1 MRALLMTPHLSKSLL
16 NNYRQCPRRL
26 WLEMQDR
33 TARKLGQT
41 PLAQATYSADAQK
54 RFLDGHVIG
63 RIAKARWPQGVDIEA
78 LSWVEDDTGTKRR
91 DLRYAQH
98 LTQMWLMQGLPLFEA
113 TFSHKQLLVMADVM
127 RPAKRGKETVWQM
140 IEVKSSTAPKDY
152 HITDLATQVWVA
164 QQCGVPVVGAALM
177 LVNKGFTLQTPGDYT
192 GLLDLHQD
200 ADLHAQL
207 HDAIR
212 QVPTTVKGAHRTL
225 AQTKEPTQHQPGE
238 QCTSP
243 YECPYLAHCTQA
255 PQDSTRKTKAVPIRF
270 YNDRGAAKAQQLL
283 DAGHTDLRKVPAKTV
298 AALWNGSNDTH
309 RVNQHLAQA
318 VRTGQ
323 VVFDRQG
330 AQAELQALRWPV
342 QHLDFETIS
351 FVAPVWPGTTG
362 GQQIPFQYSMHRQA
376 LNGQVLAH
384 TEFLDTSGQD
394 PRRALAEQLVQD
406 IDPRCTVLAWNDSFE
421 RAVIRNLAESFADL
435 RDALMR
441 IHDQVQDLLPI
452 VRRHYFH
459 PNMAKAEGKTFSIKT
474 VLPCMAAHLQY
485 SQLDSVQNGG
495 EAQLAYLLAAAPKDA
510 EKEPGQPITKA
521 EREEARKD
529 LLAYCGLDTAA
540 MVEVTSYLFEHPTNK
555 KAKP

>member
-1 MRALLMTPHLSKSLL
+1 MTLHLSKSLL

-33 TARKLGQT
+33 AARKRGQA
-41 PLAQATYSADAQK
+41 PLAQASYSADAQK

-63 RIAKARWPQGVDIEA
+63 RIAKARWPNGIDIEA
-78 LSWVEDDTGTKRR
+78 QSWVEDDRGTKRR
-91 DLRYAQH
+91 DLSYAQH
-98 LTQMWLMQGLPLFEA
+98 LTHMWLMQGVPLFEA
-113 TFSHKQLLVMADVM
+113 TFSHSQLLVMADVM
-127 RPAKRGKETVWQM
+127 RPVQRGGKTVWQM
-140 IEVKSSTAPKDY
+140 VEVKSSTTRKDY

-177 LVNKGFTLQTPGDYT
+177 LVNKGFTLQTAGDYT

-200 ADLHAQL
+200 AELHEQL
-207 HDAIR
+207 RDAIR
-212 QVPTTVKGAHRTL
+212 QMPATLKGAHNTL
-225 AQTKEPTQHQPGE
+225 AQAQEPTQHQPGA

-255 PQDSTRKTKAVPIRF
+255 DRSARSSKAVPIRF
-270 YNDRGAAKAQQLL
+270 YNDRGGAKAQQLL

-298 AALWNGSNDTH
+298 AALWNGESDTH
-309 RVNQHLAQA
+309 RVNQRLAQA

-323 VVFDRQG
+323 VVLDREG

-351 FVAPVWPGTTG
+351 FVAPVWPGTRN

-376 LNGQVLAH
+376 QSGQVLAH

-394 PRRALAEQLVQD
+394 PRRALAEQLVKD

-421 RAVIRNLAESFADL
+421 RAVIRDLADTFADL
-435 RDALMR
+435 HKPLMR

-459 PNMAKAEGKTFSIKT
+459 PDMADSEGSTFSIKT
-474 VLPCMAAHLQY
+474 VLPCMVPHLKY
-485 SQLDSVQNGG
+485 SQLNSVQNGG
-495 EAQLAYLLAAAPKDA
+495 EAQLAYLLAAAPKGA

-521 EREEARKD
+521 EREQARKD
-529 LLAYCGLDTAA
+529 LLAYCGLDTEA

-555 KAKP
+555 KAMP

>member
-1 MRALLMTPHLSKSLL
+1 MNLHLSKSLL

-33 TARKLGQT
+33 AARKQGQA
-41 PLAQATYSADAQK
+41 PLAQASYSADAQK

-63 RIAKARWPQGVDIEA
+63 RIAKARWPKGIDIEA
-78 LSWVEDDTGTKRR
+78 QSWVEDNSGHKRR
-91 DLRYAQH
+91 DLSYAQH
-98 LTQMWLMQGLPLFEA
+98 LTHMWLMQGVPLFEA
-113 TFSHKQLLVMADVM
+113 TFSHSQLLVMADVM
-127 RPAKRGKETVWQM
+127 RPAQRGGKTVWQM
-140 IEVKSSTAPKDY
+140 IEVKSSTTRKDY

-177 LVNKGFTLQTPGDYT
+177 LVNKGFTLQTAGDYT

-200 ADLHAQL
+200 AELHEQL
-207 HDAIR
+207 REAIR
-212 QVPTTVKGAHRTL
+212 QMPATLKGAHNTL
-225 AQTKEPTQHQPGE
+225 AQAQEPTQHQPGA

-255 PQDSTRKTKAVPIRF
+255 DRSARPSKAVPIRF
-270 YNDRGAAKAQQLL
+270 YNDRSGAKAQQLL

-298 AALWNGSNDTH
+298 AALWNGESDTH
-309 RVNQHLAQA
+309 RVNQRLAQA

-323 VVFDRQG
+323 AVLDRAG

-351 FVAPVWPGTTG
+351 FVAPVWPGTRN

-376 LNGQVLAH
+376 QSGQVLAH
-384 TEFLDTSGQD
+384 SEFLDTSGQD
-394 PRRALAEQLVQD
+394 PRRALAEQLVKD

-421 RAVIRNLAESFADL
+421 RAVIRDLADTFADL
-435 RDALMR
+435 HKPLMR

-459 PNMAKAEGKTFSIKT
+459 PDMAAAEGSTFSIKT
-474 VLPCMAAHLQY
+474 VLPCMVPHLQY
-485 SQLDSVQNGG
+485 SQLNSVQNGG
-495 EAQLAYLLAAAPKDA
+495 EAQLAYLLAAAPKGA

-521 EREEARKD
+521 EREQARKD
-529 LLAYCGLDTAA
+529 LLAYCGLDTEA
-540 MVEVTSYLFEHPTNK
+540 MVEVLNFLKDKND
-555 KAKP
+555 

>member
-1 MRALLMTPHLSKSLL
+1 MTLHLSKSLL

-33 TARKLGQT
+33 AARKRGQA
-41 PLAQATYSADAQK
+41 PLAQASYSADAQK

-63 RIAKARWPQGVDIEA
+63 RIAKARWPKGIDIEA
-78 LSWVEDDTGTKRR
+78 QSWVEDDRGTKRR
-91 DLRYAQH
+91 DLSYAQH
-98 LTQMWLMQGLPLFEA
+98 LTHMWLMQGVPLFEA
-113 TFSHKQLLVMADVM
+113 TFSHSQLLVMADVM
-127 RPAKRGKETVWQM
+127 RPAQRGGKTVWQM
-140 IEVKSSTAPKDY
+140 IEVKSSTTRKDY

-164 QQCGVPVVGAALM
+164 QQCGVPVVRAALM
-177 LVNKGFTLQTPGDYT
+177 LVNKGFTLHTAGDYT

-200 ADLHAQL
+200 AELHEQL
-207 HDAIR
+207 RDAIR
-212 QVPTTVKGAHRTL
+212 QMPATLKGAHNTL
-225 AQTKEPTQHQPGE
+225 AQAQEPTQHQPGA

-255 PQDSTRKTKAVPIRF
+255 GRSARPSQAVPIRF
-270 YNDRGAAKAQQLL
+270 YKDRGGAKAQQLL

-298 AALWNGSNDTH
+298 AALWNGESDTH
-309 RVNQHLAQA
+309 RVNQRLAQA

-323 VVFDRQG
+323 VVLDRAG
-330 AQAELQALRWPV
+330 AQAELQVLRWPV

-351 FVAPVWPGTTG
+351 FVAPVWPGTRN

-376 LNGQVLAH
+376 QSGQVLAH

-394 PRRALAEQLVQD
+394 PRRALAEQLVKD

-421 RAVIRNLAESFADL
+421 RAVIRDLADTFADL
-435 RDALMR
+435 LKPLMR

-459 PNMAKAEGKTFSIKT
+459 PDMADSEGSTFSIKT
-474 VLPCMAAHLQY
+474 VLPCMVPHLKY
-485 SQLDSVQNGG
+485 SQLNSVQNGG
-495 EAQLAYLLAAAPKDA
+495 EAQLAYLLAAAPKGA

-521 EREEARKD
+521 EREQARKD
-529 LLAYCGLDTAA
+529 LLAYCGLDTEA
-540 MVEVTSYLFEHPTNK
+540 MVAIV
-555 KAKP
+555 KAFT